1 MINGRGY
8 DQRVRE
14 LMSDGE
20 MYGGM
25 RKVVTAQGRSKMP
38 RVEASALLSEIS
50 PINVGTSAT
59 RM

>member
-20 MYGGM
+20 MCSGM
-25 RKVVTAQGRSKMP
+25 RKVVTAQG
-38 RVEASALLSEIS
+38 
-50 PINVGTSAT
+50 
-59 RM
+59 